1 MTQMCGRCG
10 RANPDEAIY
19 CYQDGGVLVVLH
31 PEVKLHTSLRP
42 FPQPLSFPSGQLCLN
57 FEQLLCCCLED
68 WTVATHLLREG
79 GLERFFISMGRIDL
93 ARLAHAAARSADL
106 DRGLDELLGR
116 LPSQRLPTPL
126 LSVTPTTLDLGNLRV
141 GEDRCVEIA
150 LRNDGARLLY
160 GSALSNQVWLTLG
173 DTGASNKVFQFI
185 REQTLK
191 LWVRGQ
197 HLSASRLPREAQ
209 VNIESNG
216 GSATLALRLHVS
228 PQPFSQGALAGA
240 DSPRQLVDLVRQ
252 DPQAATPFFDNG
264 SIADWYRRN
273 GWPYPVTGPSAAGL
287 DGVRQFFKALG
298 LSDDL
303 AFVGEPRTPAILPA
317 PNGARPFP
325 VGVLTGAAHQ
335 GQLVE
340 KVRAMPIEVAPLFE
354 SGAVA
359 DWYEQNGWVY
369 PVQGPRAVGVD
380 AVYQFLKV
388 VEGSAAP
395 LAVVVK
401 APPAAV
407 ASPVAIPTLDPVR
420 PKSGERAIHLCGRVG
435 EQLRHVLSAKS
446 KKGTGPVRA
455 QASSDQPWLDIGA
468 TKLEGSGATIVL
480 VVATVPDRPGET
492 LHARVRVTVNDAQ
505 SFVVPVTLLV
515 GARSEDY
522 ASPASPVSS

>member
-1 MTQMCGRCG
+1 MTQLCGLCR
-10 RANPDEAIY
+10 RTNPDEAIY
-19 CYQDGGVLVVLH
+19 CYHDGGVLAVVR

-42 FPQPLSFPSGQLCLN
+42 FPQPLLFPSGQSCLN
-57 FEQLLCCCLED
+57 FEQLLCCCLEE
-68 WTVATHLLREG
+68 WTAATHLLREG
-79 GLERFFISMGRIDL
+79 GLERFFVSMGRIDL

-116 LPSQRLPTPL
+116 LPSQNLRTPL
-126 LSVTPTTLDLGNLRV
+126 LRVTPTTLDLDNLRI
-141 GEDRCVEIA
+141 GEDRCIEIT
-150 LRNDGARLLY
+150 LRNDGDRLLY
-160 GSALSNQVWLTLG
+160 GAVQSNQVWLTIG
-173 DTGASNKVFQFI
+173 DTGAPNKVFQFI

-197 HLSASRLPREAQ
+197 HLSASRRPREAQ

-216 GSATLALRLHVS
+216 GSATVTLRLHVS
-228 PQPFSQGALAGA
+228 PKPFSQGVLAGT
-240 DSPRQLVDLVRQ
+240 DSPRQLVDKVRQ

-264 SIADWYRRN
+264 SIAEWYRRN
-273 GWPYPVTGPSAAGL
+273 GWSYPVAGPSAAGF

-298 LSDDL
+298 LTDDL
-303 AFVGEPRTPAILPA
+303 AFDGEPRTPAILPIV
-317 PNGARPFP
+317 NGARPFP
-325 VGVLTGAAHQ
+325 VGVLAGAIHQ

-340 KVRAMPIEVAPLFE
+340 KVRAKPIEAAPLFE

-369 PVQGPRAVGVD
+369 PVQGPRAAGVD

-388 VEGSAAP
+388 VEGCAAP
-395 LAVVVK
+395 LAVVVQ
-401 APPAAV
+401 APSVAI
-407 ASPVAIPTLDPVR
+407 ASPVAVPTVDPAR
-420 PKSGERAIHLCGRVG
+420 PKTGERVIHLRGRVG
-435 EQLRHVLSAKS
+435 EQLRHVLTAKS
-446 KKGTGPVRA
+446 KKGTGPLRA

-468 TKLEGSGATIVL
+468 TKLEDASATIVL
-480 VVATVPDRPGET
+480 MVQAVPDRPGET

-522 ASPASPVSS
+522 ASPALPVTS